1 MRIVIVGGGAAGLM
15 AAAILDKKHEVI
27 LFEKNE
33 KLGKKIYITGKGRC
47 NLTNSTSKDLFFEN
61 IITNS
66 KFFYSAYNAFSNFD
80 TISFFENNGLRIKE
94 ERGNRIFPLT
104 NHASD
109 VTKTLSKC
117 ILEKHFIIK
126 LNTSVKD
133 VIIENNRAVG
143 VITNKGKVIK
153 ADKVI
158 IATGG
163 LSYPSTGSTGDGYT
177 FARKA
182 GHNIINTSP
191 SLTGLNSS
199 NALCKRLKGVSL
211 KNVEVSVIKNKKIGS
226 FFGELIFTHYG
237 VSGPIILNISSIYND
252 DIKND
257 KINIKI
263 DLKPRV
269 EIKKLDNEIIKKLES
284 KQKVKYALSNVLPKT
299 LLYELLEYSGINI
312 DEFSYNINSDSRKKF
327 VKNIKELNIDITSLR
342 DYNEAIITKGGVD
355 IKQINP
361 KTFESKIIKDLY
373 FIGEVLDLD
382 ALTGGFNLQIAF
394 STAFSCAKNIN

>member
-1 MRIVIVGGGAAGLM
+1 MFGARLSSN
-15 AAAILDKKHEVI
+15 HEVI

-47 NLTNSTSKDLFFEN
+47 NLTNSATKDLFFDN
-61 IITNS
+61 IVSNP
-66 KFFYSAYNAFSNFD
+66 KFFYSAYNTFSNFD
-80 TISFFENNGLRIKE
+80 TISFFKKNGLRLKK
-94 ERGNRIFPLT
+94 ERGNRVFPVSD
-104 NHASD
+104 HASD

-117 ILEKHFIIK
+117 LA
-126 LNTSVKD
+126 
-133 VIIENNRAVG
+133 ENNVTVRLNNKIEDIIVENSCVKG
-143 VITNKGKVIK
+143 VITKEGEKIF

-163 LSYPSTGSTGDGYT
+163 LSYPSTGSTGDGYI
-177 FARKA
+177 FAKKT
-182 GHNIINTSP
+182 GHNIIKTSP

-199 NALCKRLKGVSL
+199 NFLCKRLQGISL

-226 FFGELIFTHYG
+226 YFGELLFTHYG
-237 VSGPIILNISSIYND
+237 VSGPIILDISSIHSSE
-252 DIKND
+252 IQSGSVKLQ
-257 KINIKI
+257 I

-269 EIKKLDNEIIKKLES
+269 DIKKLDSEIIKKLES
-284 KQKVKYALSNVLPKT
+284 KQKVKYSLSDVLPKT

-312 DEFSYNINSDSRKKF
+312 DEFSYNINASSRKEF
-327 VKNIKELNIDITSLR
+327 IKNIKELNIDITSLR

-361 KTFESKIIKDLY
+361 KTFESKIIKGLY

-394 STAFSCAKNIN
+394 SSACSCALNIN